1 MKRRKIGAFG
11 MYIKLYVGKK
21 CHQVFFLLLKNAKV
35 CGPSQKKLH
44 GNTYEKRRRRRR
56 RRGEDVSSINLVG
69 PHRVSSPFSLIS

>member
-44 GNTYEKRRRRRR
+44 GNTYEKKETTTTTTTRGRR
-56 RRGEDVSSINLVG
+56 VV
-69 PHRVSSPFSLIS
+69 H